1 MSEEEEVC
9 GAPLK
14 TKDGRCDRPA
24 TQPDGRCGFHT
35 QDSEYGGEEW
45 KPNYKHGLYTDRG
58 GYYKSL
64 PEPDQEWIDAVTD
77 DLIEKSYY
85 DKDDISILEKVRQV
99 AVDLHQRRRA
109 DEYIAKKGL
118 TQEKDIGF
126 HEEYGMITQEE
137 ENTVMVT
144 KDRLSR
150 ESRMTVK
157 DLGILDNDEGKTEE
171 AAETL
176 IESLSKEME
185 DD

>member
-1 MSEEEEVC
+1 MSKEEDIC
-9 GAPLK
+9 GHSLT
-14 TKDGRCDRPA
+14 TKDGNCDRPPSY
-24 TQPDGRCGFHT
+24 PDGKCGFHT
-35 QDSEYGGEEW
+35 NTKDDERDW

-64 PEPDQEWIDAVTD
+64 PEPDQEWIDAVAD
-77 DLIEKSYY
+77 DLIDKSYY

-99 AVDLHQRRRA
+99 AIDLHQRRRA
-109 DEYIAKKGL
+109 DEYIASKGL

-126 HEEYGMITQEE
+126 HEDHGMITQEE

-150 ESRMTVK
+150 ESRMTIK
-157 DLGILDNDEGKTEE
+157 DLGIMDRDNDKTEE

-185 DD
+185 DG